1 MERRRLERRLDQSL
15 EFGKRWGVKSIGI
28 LLKTKIA
35 TSSKGRGACCGD
47 DGFGMDVGSDGEY
60 FLGHG
65 VAGFE
70 FILSEQGSSPSAV
83 SCGSVWQ
90 PTTRDSIAAQ
100 QHLLFSN
107 RSGVS
112 PGTVAIKS

>member
-1 MERRRLERRLDQSL
+1 MTWLPCYRD
-15 EFGKRWGVKSIGI
+15 
-28 LLKTKIA
+28 
-35 TSSKGRGACCGD
+35 D
-47 DGFGMDVGSDGEY
+47 DGFYVDVGSDGKH
-60 FLGHG
+60 FLGHDVG
-65 VAGFE
+65 LE